1 VGSPLTKAELQM
13 IVARVTTVM
22 SFAVMVT
29 LLVVWAAL
37 RQFASEAI
45 EQGYPQSRIGVL
57 VANLGGT
64 MGWLTL
70 AWAIVSLIAYVTVV
84 RRRDEPGPLE
94 PFEDS

>member
-1 VGSPLTKAELQM
+1 VGGPLTKAELQL
-13 IVARVTTVM
+13 IVARVTTIM

-29 LLVVWAAL
+29 LLIVWAAL
-37 RQFASEAI
+37 RQFASQAI

-70 AWAIVSLIAYVTVV
+70 GWAVVSLIGYVALV
-84 RRRDEPGPLE
+84 RRRDDG
-94 PFEDS
+94 

>member
-1 VGSPLTKAELQM
+1 VGGPLTKAELQL
-13 IVARVTTVM
+13 IVARVTTIM

-29 LLVVWAAL
+29 LLIVWAAL
-37 RQFASEAI
+37 RQFASQAI

-70 AWAIVSLIAYVTVV
+70 GWAVISLIGYVALV
-84 RRRDEPGPLE
+84 RRRDDG
-94 PFEDS
+94 

>member
-1 VGSPLTKAELQM
+1 VGGPLTKAELQL
-13 IVARVTTVM
+13 IVARVTTIM

-29 LLVVWAAL
+29 LLIVWAAL
-37 RQFASEAI
+37 RQFASQAI

-70 AWAIVSLIAYVTVV
+70 GWAVISLIGYVSLV
-84 RRRDEPGPLE
+84 RRRD
-94 PFEDS
+94 DV

>member
-1 VGSPLTKAELQM
+1 VGAPLTRAELQI
-13 IVARVTTVM
+13 IVARVTTLV

-37 RQFASEAI
+37 REFASEAI
-45 EQGYPQSRIGVL
+45 AEGYPQSRIGVL

-70 AWAIVSLIAYVTVV
+70 AWAILSLIAYVMVV
-84 RRRDEPGPLE
+84 RWRDDSDTAEPS
-94 PFEDS
+94 FDS

>member
-1 VGSPLTKAELQM
+1 VGEPLSKAELRL

-29 LLVVWAAL
+29 LLIVWAAL
-37 RQFASEAI
+37 RQFASQAI
-45 EQGYPQSRIGVL
+45 AQGYPQSRIGVL

-70 AWAIVSLIAYVTVV
+70 GWAIISLIGYVALV
-84 RRRDEPGPLE
+84 RRRD
-94 PFEDS
+94 DV

>member
-1 VGSPLTKAELQM
+1 VGAPLSKAELRL

-22 SFAVMVT
+22 SFAVMIT

-37 RQFASEAI
+37 RQFASQAI
-45 EQGYPQSRIGVL
+45 AQGYPQSRIGVL

-70 AWAIVSLIAYVTVV
+70 GWAVISLIGYVALV
-84 RRRDEPGPLE
+84 RRQDDE
-94 PFEDS
+94 

>member
-1 VGSPLTKAELQM
+1 VGAGLSKGELRL

-29 LLVVWAAL
+29 LLIVGTAL
-37 RQFASEAI
+37 RQFASQAI

-57 VANLGGT
+57 VAHLGGT

-70 AWAIVSLIAYVTVV
+70 GWAVISLIGYVSLV
-84 RRRDEPGPLE
+84 RQRDDL
-94 PFEDS
+94 

>member
-1 VGSPLTKAELQM
+1 VGGPLTKAELQL
-13 IVARVTTVM
+13 IVARVTTIM

-29 LLVVWAAL
+29 LLIVWTAL
-37 RQFASEAI
+37 RQFASQAI

-70 AWAIVSLIAYVTVV
+70 GWAAISLIGYVALV
-84 RRRDEPGPLE
+84 RRRDDG
-94 PFEDS
+94 

>member
-1 VGSPLTKAELQM
+1 VGGPLTKAELQL
-13 IVARVTTVM
+13 IVARVTTIM

-37 RQFASEAI
+37 RQFASQAI

-70 AWAIVSLIAYVTVV
+70 GWAVISLIGYVALV
-84 RRRDEPGPLE
+84 RRRD
-94 PFEDS
+94 DV

>member
-1 VGSPLTKAELQM
+1 MTKAELQL

-29 LLVVWAAL
+29 LLIVWAAL
-37 RQFASEAI
+37 RHFASQAI
-45 EQGYPQSRIGVL
+45 EQGYPQSRIGML

-70 AWAIVSLIAYVTVV
+70 SWAVISLIGYVTLV
-84 RRRDEPGPLE
+84 RRRDDG
-94 PFEDS
+94 

>member
-1 VGSPLTKAELQM
+1 VGGPLTKAVLQL
-13 IVARVTTVM
+13 IVARVTTIM

-29 LLVVWAAL
+29 LLIVWAAL
-37 RQFASEAI
+37 RQFASQAI

-70 AWAIVSLIAYVTVV
+70 GWAVVSLIGYIALV
-84 RRRDEPGPLE
+84 RRRDDG
-94 PFEDS
+94 